1 MTPTQ
6 YFDNEPS
13 EEEPLNKDDIIKE
26 VYKGFMTNLEIAANI
41 VSTFPPEWQLSM
53 LLSMMRDI

>member
-13 EEEPLNKDDIIKE
+13 EEEPLNKEEIIKE
-26 VYKGFMTNLEIAANI
+26 AYKEFMANLETVANI
-41 VSTFPPEWQLSM
+41 VSAFPPEWRLSI